1 MNKLLIS
8 IAFVLFTGCSVAP
21 YNPVE
26 HWELTKLTAL
36 VSDTSQCGTPAMP
49 SRVSEINN
57 NITSLYLYVGDTTN
71 NKQVTAT
78 LGLAKE
84 AADEMQDRY
93 AVTTQISKTYC
104 KEKLTNI
111 KLIVNQAREQAS
123 RKPTK

>member
-36 VSDTSQCGTPAMP
+36 VSDTSQCGTAAMP
-49 SRVSEINN
+49 LRVSEINS
-57 NITSLYLYVGDTTN
+57 NITSLYLYVGDSVN